1 MGLPAWTPEL
11 RARGWIAMETSAGV
25 PLAPPPAHG
34 HWSSSQWL
42 FLPQA
47 GQQPVP
53 GPRDGT
59 AGQRAEWEGLS
70 HSEDQVM
77 WTQKPL
83 SGMPTCCTGTGAPF
97 PSSSLLKRPG
107 MLSGR
112 GAFEAC
118 GRDARCLFL
127 PIPESSRGSSAS
139 SVRKGKDIV
148 RVRCSLMDLEV
159 CLRTLTF

>member
-1 MGLPAWTPEL
+1 MGRCVSKTESVVGLPAWTPKL
-11 RARGWIAMETSAGV
+11 RARGWIAMETLAGV

-34 HWSSSQWL
+34 RWFCSQSF

-77 WTQKPL
+77 QTQKPL

-118 GRDARCLFL
+118 GSGCTVLISAHSRKFQRLKCL
-127 PIPESSRGSSAS
+127 ICEKREGYSEG
-139 SVRKGKDIV
+139 
-148 RVRCSLMDLEV
+148 
-159 CLRTLTF
+159 